1 MERTIKIITAILIW
15 LSLSACYESPHI
27 DFHSFQELS
36 EYNFIRNGW
45 IPEVVGTDAYNIQET
60 YDVGNHH
67 VFGKF
72 DFKYRSTY
80 DSIIQSYDRV
90 EKDSL
95 LGRIEKIHKPRYQK
109 WFIPKTDLAGGNYV
123 ITKHDNFYLIL
134 DTKIN
139 RIYYLR

>member
-1 MERTIKIITAILIW
+1 MERMLKITTWILVLI
-15 LSLSACYESPHI
+15 SLSSCYESPHI

-45 IPEVVGTDAYNIQET
+45 IPEAVGNDAINIQET
-60 YDVGNHH
+60 YEVANHH

-72 DFKYRSTY
+72 DFKFRSTY
-80 DSIIQSYDRV
+80 DSIIQSYEHV

-95 LGRIEKIHKPRYQK
+95 LARIEEIHKLRYPA
-109 WFIPKTDLAGGNYV
+109 WFIPKADLTTNNYR
-123 ITKHDNFYLIL
+123 IAKHKNFYLIL
-134 DTKIN
+134 DRKIN